1 MIIRMGNKKRMIKMM
16 MKENNWKMK
25 QMVKEK
31 KKLKEMEMEKNKKTK
46 IKEENMTKRI
56 IMIKP

>member
-1 MIIRMGNKKRMIKMM
+1 MM